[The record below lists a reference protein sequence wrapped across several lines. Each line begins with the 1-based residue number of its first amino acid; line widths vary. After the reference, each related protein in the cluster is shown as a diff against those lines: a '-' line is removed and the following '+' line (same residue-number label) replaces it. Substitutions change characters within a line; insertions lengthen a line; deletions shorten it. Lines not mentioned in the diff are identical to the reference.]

1 MALEL
6 ENLVFSVSTGQLD
19 DARIKLAKLGDAVN
33 ALNKPMQDMARSSA
47 KTNEVI
53 AKSELAAEKAR
64 QAQKALAEE
73 VQDAGEK
80 MSRVEKNLQKV
91 TTGLQI
97 FRGETVNVKDAS
109 VNLGD
114 SFTKSQANFLA
125 MQLQLGATAEQLK
138 SFAKEF
144 IDFNKMTSTNTFD
157 NSIRGLNKLKQET
170 KELAEVDKLM
180 RDGIAL
186 TKDQIVNLTRDS
198 ERLTQAYKSMKKTDD
213 ELSSALLKL
222 REDTIEAA
230 KAKNTF
236 IEAAKQSE
244 MQAKKEADA
253 MLENARA
260 AKLVNDK
267 MMQDWSAAQGAKSPA
282 LQEMSNFY
290 KEQERLLANGMTTM
304 DQAVL
309 KYRELE
315 AARNKA
321 SSPRSISEQAAAEAY
336 LAKETERVNR
346 LIESKGEITS
356 STNNRLIK
364 YEQALKASGVSSEVA
379 AAKLAK
385 YKEQLLETQ
394 KVAGN
399 RQMDYLSR
407 ALGPQITDIFVGL
420 ATGQN
425 PMTVLL
431 QQGGQLRDQFALAGV
446 EGANMGKALTTAFAS
461 MYDSTKNVAIAVGT
475 MLVGG
480 FAKVGRAASDMVGS
494 VVPDVMLMDKAME
507 ALSKRFPELSRVFSA
522 VEGSFKTAMGA
533 TIIAAV
539 TSLSIALYQVI
550 KEQDA
555 FAKQLALTSGS
566 LGFTQQSAVD
576 FAKAMT
582 TVEVS
587 TTEAVAVMSTMAKTG
602 GFVRDEIQMVTD
614 TAVQMNKWLGVSV
627 EDTVKQYAKLK
638 EDPVKAINEIAKT
651 TGLIPVAVL
660 ETVRAL
666 KEQGNESE
674 AASVA
679 MKAYADVAV
688 EQIGRVKQEYSA
700 FATLM
705 IELGATLGKF
715 WDGIKA
721 IWYKDSPTN
730 RLKSE
735 IDVINSKI
743 NSWGIG
749 GDYKKELEGQR
760 AELTKQL
767 LLLENA
773 NMQEEQRVQKQAEQ
787 AKWMADNSKALDKN
801 LSKQE
806 KWKIKQK
813 ELADDFAT
821 GIIASQETY
830 DKALAGWK
838 RLILGE
844 DKKPKKDPA
853 IEQLKKDLDVF
864 NDLMN
869 KSEGQ
874 NKSYNNNLE
883 ALNRLRKEGKITQ
896 EQYNDALGYL
906 VRSQPG
912 YVKKMHELTQSA
924 EDYDKAV
931 KDVAKTVKEW
941 SDSADVEAEKLN
953 LRQKLLGLSA
963 EEQARVN
970 AEYDKYSKLK
980 KLDLDLENALNAA
993 KSKFTTE
1000 DFEQVQKPKIIAAN
1014 AKLRENV
1021 ERESSIKIAEQQ
1033 IEEFNKTRD
1042 AISGAIAD
1050 ALFEGGKK
1058 GADSLKNYLKTTF
1071 RKFVIDVF
1079 INPIV
1084 GSIMSSAASAIGLN
1098 PSSSSTTGQLIGA
1111 AKTGSN
1117 VYSAVTGGFA
1127 KAGAYA
1133 SMAFDKIAATKLG
1146 QQLGLSSNVNVGVKE
1161 IDATTGNVVSDST
1174 VSSPQPT
1181 ATGEKLSANIGQM
1194 ATSIAAA
1201 FVAQGLRK
1209 AISGGFKMNKGL
1221 EKITDIA
1228 NIAAGFA
1235 GPFTQIVTGV
1245 VSGIASR
1252 AFGTKL
1258 TQTGIQGTFGGTEGF
1273 TGSRYTFEK
1282 GGWFRRDKTR
1292 YQPLEEEIRTAMALS
1307 FAVTKSEVQKFS
1319 EYLGIG
1325 AEALSNFSYQ
1335 IKVNLMGLSEDDAV
1349 KTMQGVFNKMKDAMA
1364 AAVLAGKNYTK
1375 EGETQYQTLER
1386 LATTV
1391 YTVNS
1396 MFKDFGASLLDTGF
1410 AGVDAALAYSE
1421 YFGGLD
1427 KLSASL
1433 SSFYDKFYTDS
1444 EKVNNLS
1451 RNLTDAFSAL
1461 GFEMPKTRDEF
1472 KKLVLS
1478 VIELGDP
1485 ALLKDVLSLQDGF
1498 VSMTET
1504 AVNSFKEL
1512 TDGIQSEIDRLLGA
1526 NLTSASSTI
1535 QGSAMRTEFDVLSA
1549 LARGGDATALA
1560 KLPEFSQAIEKNMTD
1575 FASSASDVIFAR
1587 AMLAQSLSD
1596 TMSSLGG
1603 NTTIVPTSVSGLSGS
1618 TSIATTGAADLTAS
1632 VTSQGDLMSVLIAE
1646 IQGLRA
1652 EVRADVSAN
1661 TKTSKILE
1669 RANQDGETISVTVV
1683 A

>member
-33 ALNKPMQDMARSSA
+33 ALNKPMQDIARSSA

-64 QAQKALAEE
+64 QAQKNLATETENSSEVVKKQTSVLERQQMILEFMTQGYSKGQSSQLAYAKAAGAITTEIEQLGKVLQTQRTLMGTDPFDKSIGAMQALKNEYTVIKE
-73 VQDAGEK
+73 VQRLYNAELGLSRTQMEDLAKEK
-80 MSRVEKNLQKV
+80 IRLIEKYKLEGKTLSDIKEGIIDLNQ
-91 TTGLQI
+91 QYI
-97 FRGETVNVKDAS
+97 RNANAENSIISAMKDKQ
-109 VNLGD
+109 D
-114 SFTKSQANFLA
+114 I
-125 MQLQLGATAEQLK
+125 LK
-138 SFAKEF
+138 S
-144 IDFNKMTSTNTFD
+144 
-157 NSIRGLNKLKQET
+157 
-170 KELAEVDKLM
+170 
-180 RDGIAL
+180 
-186 TKDQIVNLTRDS
+186 
-198 ERLTQAYKSMKKTDD
+198 
-213 ELSSALLKL
+213 
-222 REDTIEAA
+222 
-230 KAKNTF
+230 
-236 IEAAKQSE
+236 
-244 MQAKKEADA
+244 
-253 MLENARA
+253 
-260 AKLVNDK
+260 
-267 MMQDWSAAQGAKSPA
+267 
-282 LQEMSNFY
+282 
-290 KEQERLLANGMTTM
+290 
-304 DQAVL
+304 
-309 KYRELE
+309 
-315 AARNKA
+315 
-321 SSPRSISEQAAAEAY
+321 QAAAEAY

-475 MLVGG
+475 MLVDG
-480 FAKVGRAASDMVGS
+480 FIKLGLAATTVVSKMTGDFYIVGKSTEFLIKNLSGLITLFPALETAIIG
-494 VVPDVMLMDKAME
+494 LGKAINFSIGAGVI
-507 ALSKRFPELSRVFSA
+507 ALFAGLAIAFKQIVNEEGELSRALLTTGAALGFSKQSA
-522 VEGSFKTAMGA
+522 IEFAQSLDGVSESKVKNFLTELAKNSVENTGNLKELTKTAVDLEKYAGISLDETAKRYAELQKNPVEALTKLAIETGRVNVKTLEQAESMKEAKNYTGLAALANQEFARTMGEVAAAAYQNMSPIEKIFASIKSEA
-533 TIIAAV
+533 TAGWTAFKEWANTPEVLKVVEIAWRGVSGVFTILLAGVKQIITGIGAISNALEKLG
-539 TSLSIALYQVI
+539 SLDLSG
-550 KEQDA
+550 A
-555 FAKQLALTSGS
+555 FGSLTSGWEEMQRI
-566 LGFTQQSAVD
+566 GREATQSAFRPLTTGTN
-576 FAKAMT
+576 FAPGTSA
-582 TVEVS
+582 
-587 TTEAVAVMSTMAKTG
+587 AG
-602 GFVRDEIQMVTD
+602 D
-614 TAVQMNKWLGVSV
+614 TAANARA
-627 EDTVKQYAKLK
+627 AKMF
-638 EDPVKAINEIAKT
+638 
-651 TGLIPVAVL
+651 
-660 ETVRAL
+660 
-666 KEQGNESE
+666 Q
-674 AASVA
+674 
-679 MKAYADVAV
+679 
-688 EQIGRVKQEYSA
+688 
-700 FATLM
+700 
-705 IELGATLGKF
+705 
-715 WDGIKA
+715 
-721 IWYKDSPTN
+721 
-730 RLKSE
+730 
-735 IDVINSKI
+735 
-743 NSWGIG
+743 
-749 GDYKKELEGQR
+749 
-760 AELTKQL
+760 
-767 LLLENA
+767 
-773 NMQEEQRVQKQAEQ
+773 
-787 AKWMADNSKALDKN
+787 
-801 LSKQE
+801 
-806 KWKIKQK
+806 
-813 ELADDFAT
+813 
-821 GIIASQETY
+821 
-830 DKALAGWK
+830 
-838 RLILGE
+838 
-844 DKKPKKDPA
+844 
-853 IEQLKKDLDVF
+853 QLKKDREETRKQIESDNKKIENSFDSVMKKLAGLNNAGIAAQEEYSKAQKAALDIFAMPEFQKFSTAQKIAIAQAIERAHAEEVAGAAAKKGLEDYEKALADF
-864 NDLMN
+864 LKVRADAEESVRKSREELNSENQMYEFQNSLIGISSSERELLISLKKEDLKTEREIQDQLAKGIN
-869 KSEGQ
+869 INEQVIQDIRQIG
-874 NKSYNNNLE
+874 E
-883 ALNRLRKEGKITQ
+883 ERKKLLTKTF
-896 EQYNDALGYL
+896 EQKEFKEMQDAL
-906 VRSQPG
+906 
-912 YVKKMHELTQSA
+912 
-924 EDYDKAV
+924 
-931 KDVAKTVKEW
+931 
-941 SDSADVEAEKLN
+941 
-953 LRQKLLGLSA
+953 
-963 EEQARVN
+963 
-970 AEYDKYSKLK
+970 
-980 KLDLDLENALNAA
+980 
-993 KSKFTTE
+993 
-1000 DFEQVQKPKIIAAN
+1000 
-1014 AKLRENV
+1014 
-1021 ERESSIKIAEQQ
+1021 
-1033 IEEFNKTRD
+1033 
-1042 AISGAIAD
+1042 SGAIAD

-1079 INPIV
+1079 INPVV
-1084 GSIMSSAASAIGLN
+1084 GSIMSSAASALGLN

-1117 VYSAVTGGFA
+1117 VYSAVTGSFA

-1133 SMAFDKIAATKLG
+1133 SMAFDKIAVSKIG

-1161 IDATTGNVVSDST
+1161 IDALTGNVLSDST
-1174 VSSPQPT
+1174 VSSTQMT
-1181 ATGEKLSANIGQM
+1181 AAGEKLSANIGQI
-1194 ATSIAAA
+1194 ATSMAASLVGQA
-1201 FVAQGLRK
+1201 LRK
-1209 AISGGFKMNKGL
+1209 AIAGGFKMNKGL
-1221 EKITDIA
+1221 ETVA
-1228 NIAAGFA
+1228 NIAAIAAGFDPT
-1235 GPFTQIVTGV
+1235 GISQIVVGV
-1245 VSGIASR
+1245 ASGLLSR

-1258 TQTGIQGTFGGTEGF
+1258 TQAGIQGTFGGAEGF

-1319 EYLGIG
+1319 DYLGIG

-1349 KTMQGVFNKMKDAMA
+1349 KTMQEVFNQMKDAMA
-1364 AAVLAGKNYTK
+1364 AAVLEGKKYAK

-1396 MFKDFGASLLDTGF
+1396 MFKDFGANLLETGF

-1427 KLSASL
+1427 KLSSSL

-1603 NTTIVPTSVSGLSGS
+1603 NTTVIPSAVGAVGAVGSVSTVAGVSTAAGTSLS
-1618 TSIATTGAADLTAS
+1618 AAASSQSDLIS
-1632 VTSQGDLMSVLIAE
+1632 MLVAE

-1669 RANQDGETISVTVV
+1669 RANQDGETISISGALDGGVI
-1683 A
+1683 